1 MARILWKEQGEESYD
16 HGILGSVEFV
26 EELCMRGE
34 CVICYLAVRQGW
46 HGGVKVGRQ
55 VNLRLAGV
63 SVAVNRGEKLVEADQ
78 AFLALIDK

>member
-1 MARILWKEQGEESYD
+1 ML
-16 HGILGSVEFV
+16 
-26 EELCMRGE
+26 GE
-34 CVICYLAVRQGW
+34 CVICYLAVRQGR